1 LSITA
6 HAKVDVGYSAQIA
19 VDANSRLIVVKIG
32 RGKRS
37 RPDVLS

>member
-1 LSITA
+1 MSIAA
-6 HAKVDVGYSAQIA
+6 HAKVDVGYDVQIA

-37 RPDVLS
+37 PPTVFR